1 MDFLSALLNH
11 FNLDEDGYRHL
22 TRELSYADLPPQEA
36 FADIEAITA
45 RISRAINKRDKIIVY
60 GDYDA
65 DGVLATSI
73 LVDAFKKLDYEVGY
87 YVPNRYQ
94 DGYGLSVDKVIE
106 ISQKGYRL
114 IITVDNGINAF
125 EAIKKAYELGIE
137 VIITDHHEILAD
149 IPQNAGV
156 LHPFIQENPFPM
168 CGAMMAFM
176 LSRALL
182 NKVDEYHLS
191 LAAIATIAD
200 MMPLRE
206 VNRDIVRLGLTLI
219 NQNKYPQLFLLADSD
234 IVDEATIGM
243 KIAPSINAIGR
254 LVENHTINRLVK
266 YFTATDSGEI
276 NLLANW
282 IIETN
287 ASRKQLMNTAIEA
300 LPQIEEGA
308 KAIVY
313 LSNEK
318 EGLLGLLAN
327 RLMNNY
333 DVPTLVLTPNSANVT
348 ELVGSA
354 RTPLGHDL
362 IGAFNE
368 LSHLM
373 IRGGG
378 HANAGGLTLSV
389 DQYESFKQAF
399 IKYFTNHAKET
410 PTTPIITMS
419 IQDLNWDNYAILQSF
434 APFGQDFKAPKFA
447 IQHLKTS
454 ELRFI
459 KGDRYLATN
468 LSLDSKLLSF
478 QISKELVDNHQ
489 FIDIS
494 GYIKAQSYRG
504 KKELVFMATG
514 FEPSR

>member
-11 FNLDEDGYRHL
+11 FNLDIDGYRQL
-22 TRELSYADLPPQEA
+22 TRELSLTDLPNIDAFKDMPQIVE
-36 FADIEAITA
+36 
-45 RISRAINKRDKIIVY
+45 RIQRALNNGEKIIVY

-73 LVDAFKKLDYEVGY
+73 LVDAFKKLGHDVGY
-87 YVPNRYQ
+87 YIPNRYQ
-94 DGYGLSVDKVIE
+94 DGYGLSVDKVME
-106 ISQKGYRL
+106 ISNKGYRL
-114 IITVDNGINAF
+114 IITVDNGVNAT
-125 EAIKKAYELGIE
+125 EAINKAYELNME
-137 VIITDHHEILAD
+137 VIITDHHEILGD
-149 IPQNAGV
+149 IPRNAGL
-156 LHPFIQENPFPM
+156 LHPFIQEKPFPM

-182 NKVDEYHLS
+182 NKVDDYHLS
-191 LAAIATIAD
+191 LATIATIAD

-206 VNRDIVRLGLTLI
+206 VNRDLVRLGLSLI
-219 NQNKYPQLFLLADSD
+219 NQYRYPQLFLLADSD
-234 IVDEATIGM
+234 FVDETTIGM

-266 YFTATDSGEI
+266 YFIATDSGEI
-276 NLLANW
+276 SQLANW
-282 IIETN
+282 IIDTN
-287 ASRKQLMNTAIEA
+287 VSRKQLMNTAIDA

-327 RLMNNY
+327 RLMNSH
-333 DVPTLVLTPNSANVT
+333 DVPTVVLALNSADAT

-354 RTPLGHDL
+354 RTPLGYDL
-362 IGAFNE
+362 IKAFNE
-368 LSHLM
+368 LSPLM

-389 DQYESFKQAF
+389 NQYELFKQAF
-399 IKYFTNHAKET
+399 IDYFTKHNKEIM
-410 PTTPIITMS
+410 TTPIIELG
-419 IQDLNWDNYAILQSF
+419 IQDLNWDNYSVLQSF
-434 APFGQDFKAPKFA
+434 APFGQDFKAPKFTIA
-447 IQHLKTS
+447 HLKTS

-459 KGDRYLATN
+459 KGDRYMATN
-468 LSLDSKLLSF
+468 LSLDTKLLSF
-478 QISKELVDNHQ
+478 QISKEQVISHQ

-494 GYIKAQSYRG
+494 GYIKSQSYRG
-504 KKELVFMATG
+504 KHELVFMASG

>member
-1 MDFLSALLNH
+1 MDILTALLNH
-11 FNLDEDGYRHL
+11 FNLDIDGYRKL
-22 TRELSYADLPPQEA
+22 TRELSFADLPSIDAFNDIPQVV
-36 FADIEAITA
+36 A
-45 RISRAINKRDKIIVY
+45 RIQRALKDGEKIIVY

-73 LVDAFKKLDYEVGY
+73 LVDAFKKLGYEVGY
-87 YVPNRYQ
+87 YVPNRYT

-106 ISQKGYRL
+106 ISNKGYRL
-114 IITVDNGINAF
+114 IITVDNGINATA
-125 EAIKKAYELGIE
+125 AIETAYEQGLQ
-137 VIITDHHEILAD
+137 VIITDHHEILGE
-149 IPQNAGV
+149 IPRNEGV
-156 LHPFIQENPFPM
+156 LHPFIQNKPFPM

-176 LSRALL
+176 LSHALL

-206 VNRDIVRLGLTLI
+206 INRDIVRLGLQLI
-219 NQNKYPQLFLLADSD
+219 NQNKYTQLFLLADSEL
-234 IVDEATIGM
+234 VDESTIGM

-254 LVENHTINRLVK
+254 LVENVTINRLVK

-287 ASRKQLMNTAIEA
+287 ASRKQMMNTAIDA

-333 DVPTLVLTPNSANVT
+333 DVPTVVLAPNSAGAA
-348 ELVGSA
+348 ELIGSA
-354 RTPLGHDL
+354 RTPLGYDL
-362 IGAFNE
+362 MGAFNE
-368 LSHLM
+368 LSPLM

-389 DQYESFKQAF
+389 NQYDSFKQAF
-399 IKYFTNHAKET
+399 IDYFTKHAKESV
-410 PTTPIITMS
+410 TTPIIDIG
-419 IQDLNWDNYAILQSF
+419 IQDLNWDNYAIIQSF
-434 APFGQDFKAPKFA
+434 APFGQDFQAPKFSVK
-447 IQHLKTS
+447 HLKTS

-478 QISKELVDNHQ
+478 QISKEQVEPHHFVN
-489 FIDIS
+489 IS

-504 KKELVFMATG
+504 KRELVFMATA
-514 FEPSR
+514 FEPSD